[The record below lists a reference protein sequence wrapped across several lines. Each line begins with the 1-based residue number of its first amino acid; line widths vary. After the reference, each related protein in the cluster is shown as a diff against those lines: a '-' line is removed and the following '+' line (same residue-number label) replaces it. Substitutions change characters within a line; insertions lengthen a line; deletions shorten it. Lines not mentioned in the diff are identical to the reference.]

1 MKGTFLAF
9 VLIASLALGGCASSS
24 VAFPYDSASQLLLA
38 NYRAVEQMLAVV
50 PQLKSLNKNQPIL
63 VASLVNIDDLTSS
76 RFGKTVSE
84 HVATKLTQLGYTVI
98 EVKLRNAIFVKQP
111 DGEFMLSR
119 EVKDISQNH
128 NAQAVVVG
136 TYSESLGAVYV
147 TIKTV
152 GLSDSITIAAHDY
165 LLNKDA
171 NIRFLLHTPLK
182 N

>member
-1 MKGTFLAF
+1 MRILLLLFVAIVSLAF
-9 VLIASLALGGCASSS
+9 SGCASSS

-50 PQLKSLNKNQPIL
+50 PPLKSLNKSQPIL

-84 HVATKLTQLGYTVI
+84 QVATKLTKSGYTVI

-119 EVKDISQNH
+119 EVKEISQNH

-136 TYSESLGAVYV
+136 TYSETLGSVYV
-147 TIKTV
+147 TIKVV
-152 GLSDSITIAAHDY
+152 GLSDSLTIAAHDY

-171 NIRFLLHTPLK
+171 NIRYMLHSSLR